1 MTEIKNQL
9 NLNIIH
15 EVKNNGRLL
24 SDVARQYG
32 LSTKV
37 VYQLVRQSEQQP
49 ASRTIVLKS
58 EIAQLRNKIRQLTQ
72 ELTLMTQ

>member
-1 MTEIKNQL
+1 MTVINHNL
-9 NLNIIH
+9 NLSIIH

-37 VYQLVRQSEQQP
+37 VYQLVRQNEQQP
-49 ASRTIVLKS
+49 TNRSMVLKS
-58 EIAQLRNKIRQLTQ
+58 EIAQLRIKIKQLTQ
-72 ELTLMTQ
+72 ELTLITQ

>member
-24 SDVARQYG
+24 SDVAKQYG

-58 EIAQLRNKIRQLTQ
+58 EITQLRNKIRRLTQ

>member
-72 ELTLMTQ
+72 ELTLITQ

>member
-1 MTEIKNQL
+1 MTVINQNR

-24 SDVARQYG
+24 SDVAKQYG

-49 ASRTIVLKS
+49 TSRTIVLKS
-58 EIAQLRNKIRQLTQ
+58 EITQLRNRIRQLTQ
-72 ELTLMTQ
+72 ELTLITR

>member
-1 MTEIKNQL
+1 MTVINHSR
-9 NLNIIH
+9 NLSIIH

-72 ELTLMTQ
+72 ELTLITQ